1 MTGIIWHG
9 PRHAKPAPWAGRK
22 ARRSGR
28 ARGLHVDVR
37 PGDQPVVEV
46 GGEIDLYSGAELRD
60 ELLRVLRRHGAQ
72 LILDLDEVTFMDSAG
87 IEVLLATR
95 RRAQLEGGWVRLV
108 RASPCVWR
116 MITLAG
122 LQREFAPPKP
132 PECQR

>member
-1 MTGIIWHG
+1 MTGIVWQG
-9 PRHAKPAPWAGRK
+9 PRAW
-22 ARRSGR
+22 
-28 ARGLHVDVR
+28 GLRVDVR
-37 PGDQPVVEV
+37 PGDQPVVKV
-46 GGEIDLYSGAELRD
+46 GGEIDIYSGAELRD

-95 RRAQLEGGWVRLV
+95 RRARLEGGWVRLI
-108 RASPCVWR
+108 RASSCVRR

-122 LQREFAPPKP
+122 LQREFAPPEP